1 MYKLE
6 YLPSAVKDM
15 TEIVRYIS
23 QKLQNP
29 GAASSLADEMVQAA
43 DSLCEFPYAYPMH
56 KTIRPLKHE
65 YRRIIVQN
73 YLMFY
78 WVDEEQKTV
87 TIARVI
93 YARRDYPKMLN

>member
-6 YLPSAVKDM
+6 YLPAAVKDM
-15 TEIVRYIS
+15 TGIVRYIS
-23 QKLQNP
+23 YKLQNP

-43 DSLCEFPYAYPMH
+43 DSLCEFPYAHPMH

-65 YRRIIVQN
+65 YRRIIIQN

-87 TIARVI
+87 TVVRVI